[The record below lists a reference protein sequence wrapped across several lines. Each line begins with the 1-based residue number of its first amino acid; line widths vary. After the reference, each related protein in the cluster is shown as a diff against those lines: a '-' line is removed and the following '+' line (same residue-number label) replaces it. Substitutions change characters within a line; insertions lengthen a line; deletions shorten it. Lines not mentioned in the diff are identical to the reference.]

1 MQIVIDI
8 PDEKYKRLPYIDI
21 FSLRKYIEN
30 GKPLPK
36 GHGKIGDLTKL
47 YNEIDMRNKGKNKGK
62 FTAMLTLVNIA
73 PTIIE
78 ADKENE
84 GKNK

>member
-8 PDEKYKRLPYIDI
+8 PNEKYKRLPYIDI

-36 GHGKIGDLTKL
+36 GHGRLIDVSKI
-47 YNEIDMRNKGKNKGK
+47 YNHIDALNHGKDKGK
-62 FTAMLTLVNIA
+62 FTGVLAIINMA
-73 PTIIE
+73 DTIIE
-78 ADKENE
+78 EDKE
-84 GKNK
+84 